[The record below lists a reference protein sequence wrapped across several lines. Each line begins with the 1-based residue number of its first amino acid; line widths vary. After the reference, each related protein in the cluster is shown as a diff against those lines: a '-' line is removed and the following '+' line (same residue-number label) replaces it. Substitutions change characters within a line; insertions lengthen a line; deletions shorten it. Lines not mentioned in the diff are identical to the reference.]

1 MITKKVLIF
10 GASGQIGR
18 YCIRR
23 LVNNN
28 YKVIAVTRNTHQK
41 GYILKTQA
49 PIGYLDIEQI
59 SILDEE
65 RINQLL
71 SNVDVCVNLVGILH
85 EKGKFNT
92 FDKIHT
98 EFPDRISKICKQ
110 KNVDLIHVSALALNK
125 ATNSKYAQSKINGEI
140 KIRENFDRATIIKP
154 SIIFSVDDNLSTRF
168 MSLLSL
174 FPFFPLYY
182 NGSTKFTPIHAADV
196 AELIFNVISK
206 EIVSKDIEAI
216 GPEILTFKEI
226 IQILSK
232 CIKKK
237 RLLVPIPLFLA
248 KISAIFFQLF
258 PNPLL
263 TIDQLRLLKYDNI
276 KSENGITN
284 FDIGC
289 PSKLYF
295 EESVLKYS
303 FNYTEGGQ
311 FSMKKNVKK

>member
-23 LVNNN
+23 LIRNN

-49 PIGYLDIEQI
+49 PIGYLDIEQA

-65 RINQLL
+65 RINQLI
-71 SNVDVCVNLVGILH
+71 SNVDVCINLIGILF
-85 EKGKFNT
+85 EKGKADT
-92 FDKIHT
+92 FYKIHT
-98 EFPDRISKICKQ
+98 EFPDRISRICKQ
-110 KNVDLIHVSALALNK
+110 KNVDLIHVSALALDN
-125 ATNSKYAQSKINGEI
+125 AIDSKYAQSKIKGEI
-140 KIRENFDRATIIKP
+140 KVRENFDRATIIKP
-154 SIIFSVDDNLSTRF
+154 SIIFSVDDKLSTRF
-168 MSLLSL
+168 MGLLSL
-174 FPFFPLYY
+174 FPIFPLYY
-182 NGSTKFTPIHAADV
+182 NGATKFTPIHAADV

-206 EIVSKDIEAI
+206 EIISKDIEAI

-232 CIKKK
+232 SIKKK
-237 RLLVPIPLFLA
+237 RLLIPIPLFLA
-248 KISAIFFQLF
+248 KISSIFFQLF

-263 TIDQLRLLKYDNI
+263 TLDQLRLLKYDNI
-276 KSENGITN
+276 KSKNGITN

-295 EESVLKYS
+295 EESVSKYS
-303 FNYTEGGQ
+303 FNYVEGGQ
-311 FSMKKNVKK
+311 FSIKKNEKE

>member
-23 LVNNN
+23 LVRNN
-28 YKVIAVTRNTHQK
+28 YKVIATTRNIHQK

-65 RINQLL
+65 KINQLL
-71 SNVDVCVNLVGILH
+71 SNVDVCINLVGILH

-92 FDKIHT
+92 FHKIHT
-98 EFPDRISKICKQ
+98 EFPDTISKICKQ
-110 KNVDLIHVSALALNK
+110 KNVNLIHVSALALDK
-125 ATNSKYAQSKINGEI
+125 ATDSKYAQSKINGEK
-140 KIRENFDRATIIKP
+140 KIRENFDRAIIIKP
-154 SIIFSVDDNLSTRF
+154 SIIFSVDDKLSTRF

-174 FPFFPLYY
+174 FPIFPIYY
-182 NGSTKFTPIHAADV
+182 NGSTKFTPIHASDL

-216 GPEILTFKEI
+216 GPEVLTFKEI

-237 RLLVPIPLFLA
+237 ILLLPIPLFLA
-248 KISAIFFQLF
+248 KISAIFFQIF
-258 PNPLL
+258 PNPPL
-263 TIDQLRLLKYDNI
+263 TLDQLRLLKYDNI

-289 PSKLYF
+289 PSKISF
-295 EESVLKYS
+295 EDSVLKYS

-311 FSMKKNVKK
+311 FSINKNEKK

>member
-23 LVNNN
+23 LVRNN

-49 PIGYLDIEQI
+49 PIGYLDIEQT

-71 SNVDVCVNLVGILH
+71 SNADVCVNLVGILH
-85 EKGKFNT
+85 ETGKNNT
-92 FDKIHT
+92 FNKIHT
-98 EFPDRISKICKQ
+98 EFPDIISKICKK
-110 KNVDLIHVSALALNK
+110 KNADLIHDTALALEK
-125 ATNSKYAQSKINGEI
+125 AKNSKYAQSKINGEI

-154 SIIFSVDDNLSTRF
+154 SIVFSVDDKLSTRF
-168 MSLLSL
+168 MSVLSL
-174 FPFFPLYY
+174 LPIFPLYY
-182 NGSTKFTPIHAADV
+182 NGETKFTPIHAADV
-196 AELIFNVISK
+196 ADLIFNVISK

-216 GPEILTFKEI
+216 GPEILTFREI
-226 IQILSK
+226 IEVLSK
-232 CIKKK
+232 SIKKK
-237 RLLVPIPLFLA
+237 RLLIPIPLFLA

-263 TIDQLRLLKYDNI
+263 TLDQLRLLKYDSI
-276 KSENGITN
+276 QSENGITN

-295 EESVLKYS
+295 KDSVLKYS
-303 FNYTEGGQ
+303 FNYAEGGQ
-311 FSMKKNVKK
+311 FSVEKNEKK

>member
-23 LVNNN
+23 LLKNN

-71 SNVDVCVNLVGILH
+71 SNVDVCVNLVGILY

-92 FDKIHT
+92 FHKIHT

-237 RLLVPIPLFLA
+237 RLLVPIPLFFA
-248 KISAIFFQLF
+248 KISAMFFQLF

>member
-71 SNVDVCVNLVGILH
+71 SNVDVCVNLVGILY

-125 ATNSKYAQSKINGEI
+125 ATSSKYAQSKINGEI

-168 MSLLSL
+168 MSLLSF

-248 KISAIFFQLF
+248 KISAMFFQLF

-311 FSMKKNVKK
+311 FSIKKNVKK

>member
-23 LVNNN
+23 LVRNN

-49 PIGYLDIEQI
+49 PIGYLDIVQAGI
-59 SILDEE
+59 FDEE
-65 RINQLL
+65 KINQLL
-71 SNVDVCVNLVGILH
+71 SNADVCVNLVGILH
-85 EKGKFNT
+85 EKGKNNT
-92 FDKIHT
+92 FNKIHT
-98 EFPDRISKICKQ
+98 EFPDRISKICK
-110 KNVDLIHVSALALNK
+110 KNNVHFIHVSALALDK
-125 ATNSKYAQSKINGEI
+125 AKNSKYAQSKINGEI

-154 SIIFSVDDNLSTRF
+154 SIVFSVDDKLSTRF

-174 FPFFPLYY
+174 LPIFPLYY
-182 NGSTKFTPIHAADV
+182 NGKTKFTPIHAVDV
-196 AELIFNVISK
+196 AELIFNIISK
-206 EIVSKDIEAI
+206 EIVSKNIEAI

-226 IQILSK
+226 IQVLSK
-232 CIKKK
+232 SIKKK

-248 KISAIFFQLF
+248 KISAVFFQLF

-263 TIDQLRLLKYDNI
+263 TLDQLRLLKYDNI
-276 KSENGITN
+276 QSENGITN
-284 FDIGC
+284 FDLGC

-295 EESVLKYS
+295 EDSVLKYS

-311 FSMKKNVKK
+311 YSIKKNEKK